1 MGWPYHFV
9 ELSDAEKQARRESL
23 DLHANIAQ
31 LSTLVPV
38 AVVLLARLGT
48 WLVRGP
54 VSQRINYDVV
64 PTSPTIKHHRQTT
77 AGSWAVTARRLTW
90 WLGEDVRFAGQRW
103 GTVDQLLFGS
113 LWAAWLLVLCFVNT
127 GDGEYLGPFLVRP
140 FCLVSSV
147 HPADLGQTTCT
158 WRSAS
163 PPLRPRSSP
172 CSTSCL

>member
-54 VSQRINYDVV
+54 VSQRPNYDVV
-64 PTSPTIKHHRQTT
+64 PTSPTIKHHRQTA
-77 AGSWAVTARRLTW
+77 AGSWAVTARRLAW

-113 LWAAWLLVLCFVNT
+113 LWAAWLLFLCFVNT
-127 GDGEYLGPFLVRP
+127 GNGEYGV
-140 FCLVSSV
+140 CLFALRSCL
-147 HPADLGQTTCT
+147 PCAAADLGQTTCT
-158 WRSAS
+158 WQSAS
-163 PPLRPRSSP
+163 PPSLRRSFP